1 MIDPFDYKEPRCATC
16 GGKEFYSP
24 DKNAPKGRIP
34 VSRVIERADEAYN
47 KNDMEEAGRLLSYWQ
62 NEANALGDE
71 SGELSVTDELIGH
84 YRKTGNAEKGLSA
97 VARALEL
104 LDKLDLENTV
114 SGATILLNAAT
125 TLKAFGKAK
134 EGLPLY
140 AKAEKVYRANLAEND
155 VLFAGLYNN
164 QALALVDAGEYEKA
178 EACYKKAIEIME
190 SQGTRGNLDA
200 AVSFVNLAVLYAARD
215 GKEEKEKI
223 TDCMFKAYG
232 LLTDE
237 NNEKNGY
244 YAFVLS
250 KCAPAFGNFGYTRIE
265 NELKKESEEIY
276 ARNRA

>member
-16 GGKEFYSP
+16 GGKEFYFP
-24 DKNAPKGRIP
+24 DKNAPTGRIP
-34 VSRVIERADEAYN
+34 VSRVIEKADEAYN

-62 NEANALGDE
+62 SEANALGDE
-71 SGELSVTDELIGH
+71 AGELSVTDELIGH
-84 YRKTGNAEKGLSA
+84 YRKTGNAEKGLAA

-104 LDKLDLENTV
+104 LRKLDLENTV

-134 EGLPLY
+134 EGLPIY
-140 AKAEKVYRANLAEND
+140 KRAEKVYRAHLAEND
-155 VLFAGLYNN
+155 ALFAGLYNN
-164 QALALVDAGEYEKA
+164 QALALADVGEYEKA
-178 EACYKKAIEIME
+178 EACYKKAIEIITA
-190 SQGTRGNLDA
+190 QGTRGNLDA
-200 AVSFVNLAVLYAARD
+200 AVSYVNLAVLYAERD
-215 GKEEKEKI
+215 GKTDKEKI

-250 KCAPAFGNFGYTRIE
+250 KCAPAFGNFGYTKIE